1 MKRPVAFVV
10 LAGVAALLASV
21 LVYSAL
27 KKREAEV
34 KAATASTCQI
44 VVAAHDLPLGAKV
57 DAGAVKM
64 ARWSLDSVPPGA
76 LTDANSA
83 LNAFVKSSIVENEP
97 LVASKLFTGDK
108 TAGVMPL
115 LIPPGMR
122 AVSVP
127 VDEVSDIAGF
137 VLPHA
142 RVDILAAL
150 TANGG
155 NGKAIA
161 KIVLQNVEV
170 LAVAQ
175 EIEGKKDEPEVVRV
189 VTLLVTPPDA
199 EKLEL
204 ASHEGTLRMAM
215 RNYNDDKFVMTS
227 GADLETLL
235 AGGRTTVPVMAQQP
249 AMEHEAIPVHVRPAV
264 QVEIMRD
271 GKTRQSVS
279 FIRQAAIGPTSGASR
294 SGIKAGSSDEDSVV
308 PDAQTAADG
317 ENGANPPPQATPA
330 RIEAPIPTHAQAVPP
345 DRNDDRAS
353 FAPIPKTIDV
363 P

>member
-34 KAATASTCQI
+34 QAAKASTCQI
-44 VVAAHDLPLGAKV
+44 VVAAHDLPLGAKI
-57 DAGAVKM
+57 DATAVKM

-76 LTDANSA
+76 MTDASAA
-83 LNAFVKSSIVENEP
+83 LNAFVKSSMVENEP
-97 LVASKLFTGDK
+97 LVSTKLFTGDK

-142 RVDILAAL
+142 RVDILAAM
-150 TANGG
+150 TPTNG
-155 NGKAIA
+155 NNNKTVA

-175 EIEGKKDEPEVVRV
+175 EIEGKKDEPELVKV
-189 VTLLVTPPDA
+189 VTLLVSPQDA
-199 EKLEL
+199 EKLAL
-204 ASHEGTLRMAM
+204 ASHEGSLRLAM
-215 RNYNDDKFVMTS
+215 RNYSDDKFVMTT
-227 GADLETLL
+227 GADLDTLL
-235 AGGRTTVPVMAQQP
+235 LGTRTTIPVMGQQP
-249 AMEHEAIPVHVRPAV
+249 MAHEAIAVHVRPAV
-264 QVEIMRD
+264 QIEIMRD

-279 FIRQAAIGPTSGASR
+279 FIRQAAIGPTSGSR
-294 SGIKAGSSDEDSVV
+294 SA
-308 PDAQTAADG
+308 AAADQDTVVSDVQPAG
-317 ENGANPPPQATPA
+317 DSESGTNPPPQAAPA
-330 RIEAPIPTHAQAVPP
+330 PSEAPVPTHALAAPL
-345 DRNDDRAS
+345 DRDNGSAS

>member
-44 VVAAHDLPLGAKV
+44 VVAAHDLPLGSKV
-57 DAGAVKM
+57 DAAAVKM

-76 LTDANSA
+76 ITDPSGA

-142 RVDILAAL
+142 RVDILAAIN
-150 TANGG
+150 ASNG
-155 NGKAIA
+155 NGKTIA

-189 VTLLVTPPDA
+189 VTLIVSPQDA

-215 RNYNDDKFVMTS
+215 RNYNDDKFVMTA

-235 AGGRTTVPVMAQQP
+235 GSRTSVPVMARQP
-249 AMEHEAIPVHVRPAV
+249 EMGHEAIPVHVTPSV
-264 QVEIMRD
+264 QIEIMRD

-279 FIRQAAIGPTSGASR
+279 FIRQAAIGPTSSR
-294 SGIKAGSSDEDSVV
+294 SRSSIAAGAPDEDTVV
-308 PDAQTAADG
+308 PEVQTAADG
-317 ENGANPPPQATPA
+317 ENGANPPPQEAPA
-330 RIEAPIPTHAQAVPP
+330 KSEAPIPEH
-345 DRNDDRAS
+345 AS

>member
-34 KAATASTCQI
+34 REAKASTCEI
-44 VVAAHDLPLGAKV
+44 VVAAHDLPLGAKI
-57 DAGAVKM
+57 DATAVKM
-64 ARWSLDSVPPGA
+64 ARWSRDSIPPGA
-76 LTDANSA
+76 LTDASGA
-83 LNAFVKSSIVENEP
+83 LNAFVKSSMVENEP
-97 LVASKLFTGDK
+97 LVVAKLFTGDK
-108 TAGVMPL
+108 SAGVMPL

-142 RVDILAAL
+142 RVDVLAAMNRGEG
-150 TANGG
+150 T
-155 NGKAIA
+155 NGKTIA

-189 VTLLVTPPDA
+189 ITLLVTPQDA
-199 EKLEL
+199 EKLAL
-204 ASHEGTLRMAM
+204 ASHEGSLRLAM
-215 RNYNDDKFVMTS
+215 RNYNDDKFVVTA
-227 GADLETLL
+227 GADLETVLMGTHL
-235 AGGRTTVPVMAQQP
+235 GMPVIAQQP
-249 AMEHEAIPVHVRPAV
+249 ALGHEAIPVHVRPTV
-264 QVEIMRD
+264 QIEIMRD
-271 GKTRQSVS
+271 GKSRQSVS
-279 FIRQAAIGPTSGASR
+279 FVRQAAMGPTSNRSR
-294 SGIKAGSSDEDSVV
+294 SGAAEEDSVLAE
-308 PDAQTAADG
+308 PQAASDG
-317 ENGANPPPQATPA
+317 DNPAGPPLMQPPPGG
-330 RIEAPIPTHAQAVPP
+330 EAPIPTHAGPLSP
-345 DRNDDRAS
+345 EDSRAS

>member
-34 KAATASTCQI
+34 KAATATTCQI
-44 VVAAHDLPLGAKV
+44 VVAAHDLPLGAKI
-57 DAGAVKM
+57 DAAAVKM
-64 ARWSLDSVPPGA
+64 ARWSRDSIPPGA
-76 LTDANSA
+76 LTDASGA
-83 LNAFVKSSIVENEP
+83 LNAFVKSSMVENEP
-97 LVASKLFTGDK
+97 LVAAKLFTGDK

-142 RVDILAAL
+142 RVDVLAAM
-150 TANGG
+150 TREGT
-155 NGKAIA
+155 NGKTIA

-175 EIEGKKDEPEVVRV
+175 EIEGRKDQPELVRV
-189 VTLLVTPPDA
+189 VTLLVTPQDA
-199 EKLEL
+199 EKLAL
-204 ASHEGTLRMAM
+204 ASHEGSLRLAM
-215 RNYNDDKFVMTS
+215 RNYNDDKFVVTA
-227 GADLETLL
+227 GADLETVLTGTHL
-235 AGGRTTVPVMAQQP
+235 PVPVIAQQP
-249 AMEHEAIPVHVRPAV
+249 EIGHEAIPVHITPTV
-264 QVEIMRD
+264 QIEIMRD
-271 GKTRQSVS
+271 GKSRQSVS
-279 FIRQAAIGPTSGASR
+279 FVRRAAMGPTSGRSR
-294 SGIKAGSSDEDSVV
+294 SSAKEEDSVLSE
-308 PDAQTAADG
+308 PQAASDG
-317 ENGANPPPQATPA
+317 DNAAGPPLMQPPPASEP
-330 RIEAPIPTHAQAVPP
+330 PIPTHAHAGPLP
-345 DRNDDRAS
+345 RDDSRAS

>member
-57 DAGAVKM
+57 DAAAVKM
-64 ARWSLDSVPPGA
+64 ARWSADSVPPGA
-76 LTDANSA
+76 ITDPNGA

-127 VDEVSDIAGF
+127 VDEVADIAGF

-142 RVDILAAL
+142 RVDILASIVA
-150 TANGG
+150 G
-155 NGKAIA
+155 NGNPKTIS

-170 LAVAQ
+170 LAIAQ

-189 VTLLVTPPDA
+189 VTVLVSPPDA
-199 EKLEL
+199 EKLAL
-204 ASHEGTLRMAM
+204 ASHEGSLRLAM
-215 RNYNDDKFVMTS
+215 RNYNDDKLIVTA
-227 GADLETLL
+227 GADMESLL
-235 AGGRTTVPVMAQQP
+235 SNGRTTMPVMARQP
-249 AMEHEAIPVHVRPAV
+249 DMAHEAIPTHVRPTV
-264 QVEIMRD
+264 QIEIMRD
-271 GKTRQSVS
+271 GKSRQSVS
-279 FIRQAAIGPTSGASR
+279 FIRQAAIGPTSGRSR
-294 SGIKAGSSDEDSVV
+294 SGISAGASDEDSLV
-308 PDAQTAADG
+308 PDAQTTADG
-317 ENGANPPPQATPA
+317 ANGAGVPPQEVPATS
-330 RIEAPIPTHAQAVPP
+330 EAPIPTH
-345 DRNDDRAS
+345 AS